1 MAFWNAFLVFS
12 CHVHTR
18 PVCLASEKK
27 LPSKSSHKVC
37 DFHNFTMPQA
47 LNVGVGPDENQ
58 AEKQVVG
65 LLSRAG

>member
-1 MAFWNAFLVFS
+1 MAFWNAILVFG

-18 PVCLASEKK
+18 LASEKK

-58 AEKQVVG
+58 AEKQVG